1 MARRRSAISSWW
13 SGLTVKEAELGIEA
27 VKPKLQ
33 QETIDGRTHWRAKAR
48 VTAASKG
55 CAALLLPNYDEYL
68 IAYKDRG
75 AVVED
80 ARAANIVARSGGA
93 YPHHLVIDGRLA
105 GSWTRTLKE
114 NSVMIEVAPYRKL
127 TPAQTRAVMSA
138 ADCYGDF
145 LGLPLTLSIV

>member
-1 MARRRSAISSWW
+1 
-13 SGLTVKEAELGIEA
+13 
-27 VKPKLQ
+27 
-33 QETIDGRTHWRAKAR
+33 
-48 VTAASKG
+48 
-55 CAALLLPNYDEYL
+55 LLLPNYDEYL

-93 YPHHLVIDGRLA
+93 FPHHLVIDGRLV
-105 GSWTRTLKE
+105 GSWARTLKE
-114 NSVMIEVAPYRKL
+114 NSVVIDVAPYRKL
-127 TPAQTRAVMSA
+127 APAQTRAVMSA